1 MSRLSVPLSIPL
13 AAALLCSLAA
23 CNATPSQGENAK
35 NTQMSEDP
43 APTPPASSSTTP
55 SPQGEQLEK
64 PDMIEDPA
72 GAPPS
77 KGVSA
82 RSDQMVDG
90 AAPAPA
96 AMVCDAAKAQS
107 AIGQVATQA
116 VVEKVVADSGA
127 RNARVIKPGMA
138 VTMDFRED
146 RVGINVDDDNKIT
159 SIACG

>member
-1 MSRLSVPLSIPL
+1 MSRFSVPLSIPL

-23 CNATPSQGENAK
+23 CNATPSQGENAR

-43 APTPPASSSTTP
+43 APPSPESSSTTP
-55 SPQGEQLEK
+55 SPQGEQQEN
-64 PDMIEDPA
+64 PNMVEDSA

-90 AAPAPA
+90 AAPAA
-96 AMVCDAAKAQS
+96 GAKICDASKAQS

-127 RNARVIKPGMA
+127 RNARVVKPGMA

-146 RVGINVDDDNKIT
+146 RVGINVDADNRIT

>member
-1 MSRLSVPLSIPL
+1 MSRLSVPLSLPL

-23 CNATPSQGENAK
+23 CNATPSQGENAR

-43 APTPPASSSTTP
+43 APAPPASSSTTP
-55 SPQGEQLEK
+55 SPQGEQLENT
-64 PDMIEDPA
+64 DMIEDPA

-77 KGVSA
+77 KGVGA

-96 AMVCDAAKAQS
+96 AMTCDAAKAQS

-116 VVEKVVADSGA
+116 VVDKVVADSGA

-146 RVGINVDDDNKIT
+146 RVGINVDAENKIT
-159 SIACG
+159 SITCG